1 MGLFD
6 FFKKKQ
12 TNTSDKEKVE
22 ILSKNEPIQQPEDIK
37 TNDDAD
43 LDEIIEQELEVGD
56 FGGAKPSLTLRKSG
70 RIYLIVEVPP
80 FYDGD
85 GNEID
90 GDKDFPEVFE
100 FENLISEYVGVQVDR
115 DDREVFRIDTPQ
127 TDTLAKVKV
136 FIENY
141 WLLRKEQYKKQ

>member
-1 MGLFD
+1 MGQIEAND
-6 FFKKKQ
+6 FS
-12 TNTSDKEKVE
+12 NLDDVIDEN
-22 ILSKNEPIQQPEDIK
+22 IL
-37 TNDDAD
+37 
-43 LDEIIEQELEVGD
+43 VGD

-90 GDKDFPEVFE
+90 GDEDFPEVLE
-100 FENLISEYVGVQVDR
+100 FENLISEFTGVPVIR
-115 DDREVFRIDTPQ
+115 EDREVFIIDKPMP
-127 TDTLAKVKV
+127 DTLAKIKE

-141 WLLRKEQYKKQ
+141 WVLRKDEYKKKK

>member
-6 FFKKKQ
+6 FFKKKPTTSADGELGPSEKLNIQPIESKISLEELDQ
-12 TNTSDKEKVE
+12 TVE
-22 ILSKNEPIQQPEDIK
+22 E
-37 TNDDAD
+37 
-43 LDEIIEQELEVGD
+43 ELEVGD

-70 RIYLIVEVPP
+70 TIYLIVEVPP

-90 GDKDFPEVFE
+90 GDEDFPEVME
-100 FENLISEYVGVQVDR
+100 FENLIAEYIGTPVDR
-115 DDREVFRIDTPQ
+115 DDREVFVIKKPNA
-127 TDTLAKVKV
+127 DTLIKVKE

-141 WLLRKEQYKKQ
+141 WTLRKDIYKKK